1 MSTTP
6 LEQAQAMVAA
16 YVAAE
21 QQILLGKE
29 VRMGG
34 PGIDRWLRLE
44 DLQEVRAGRKEWE
57 ATVTRLQNTAA
68 AVPTLGGLGYA
79 LADFSADRTS
89 R

>member
-34 PGIDRWLRLE
+34 PGIDRWLRFE

-57 ATVTRLQNTAA
+57 ATVTRLQNTGAS
-68 AVPTLGGLGYA
+68 VPTIGGLGYA
-79 LADFSADRTS
+79 LADFSADRT
-89 R
+89 RR

>member
-1 MSTTP
+1 
-6 LEQAQAMVAA
+6 
-16 YVAAE
+16 
-21 QQILLGKE
+21 
-29 VRMGG
+29 
-34 PGIDRWLRLE
+34 
-44 DLQEVRAGRKEWE
+44 VRAGRKEWE